1 VTRNGLIGVV
11 DGFQRRHRW
20 AGFPLAVVYKFF
32 DDQGS
37 YLTALVTYYGFLS
50 LFPLLLLLVT
60 ILGFALHGD
69 PHLQATLLN
78 SALAQFPVIGTQLRE
93 NVRAASGSG
102 FGLVVG
108 VAGTLYGSLGAAQ
121 ATQNALSRVW
131 AIPRN
136 ERPNPFSSRLRSLG
150 LILVL
155 GLGVLATTG
164 LSALTTGASSFGASL
179 AVGVRVAGIV
189 LATLTNMSMFLVAF
203 RVLGA
208 RQISL
213 RDLRLAAIVAG
224 LGWQTLQ
231 LLGTYL
237 VSHALKGSR
246 ESYGVFGLVLGLIAW
261 IYLLA
266 LVMVLAA
273 EISVVARRHLW
284 PRALMTPFSDD
295 VRLTTADE
303 RSYAAYAK
311 TERHKGFET
320 VDVDFQRP
328 GPDDPGDATGCPP
341 AGRPARRQRSDSQ
354 VSDQRGDERAR
365 DA

>member
-1 VTRNGLIGVV
+1 VSDGRVIGAL
-11 DGFQRRHRW
+11 DAFQRRHRW
-20 AGFPLAVVYKFF
+20 VGFPLAVVYKFS

-69 PHLQATLLN
+69 PHLQARLLD
-78 SALAQFPVIGTQLRE
+78 SALSQFPVIGTQLRE
-93 NVRAASGSG
+93 NVRGSSGSG
-102 FGLVVG
+102 LGLVAG

-136 ERPNPFSSRLRSLG
+136 ERPNPFTSRLRSLG

-155 GLGVLATTG
+155 GLGVLVTTG
-164 LSALTTGASSFGASL
+164 LSALTTGAGSFGASL
-179 AVGVRVAGIV
+179 AVGVRIGSIG
-189 LATLTNMSMFLVAF
+189 LAALTNISMFLVAF
-203 RVLGA
+203 RVLSA
-208 RQISL
+208 RQISF

-284 PRALMTPFSDD
+284 PRALLTPFTDD
-295 VRLTTADE
+295 VELTSADE
-303 RSYAAYAK
+303 RSYTAYAK
-311 TERHKGFET
+311 SERHKGFET
-320 VDVDFQRP
+320 VDVDFERT
-328 GPDDPGDATGCPP
+328 GTGDHEG
-341 AGRPARRQRSDSQ
+341 Q
-354 VSDQRGDERAR
+354 ERE
-365 DA
+365 

>member
-1 VTRNGLIGVV
+1 VSDGRVIGAL

-20 AGFPLAVVYKFF
+20 VGFPLAVVYKFS

-69 PHLQATLLN
+69 PHLQARLLD
-78 SALAQFPVIGTQLRE
+78 SALSQFPVIGTQLRE
-93 NVRAASGSG
+93 NVRGSSGSG
-102 FGLVVG
+102 LGLVAG

-136 ERPNPFSSRLRSLG
+136 ERPNPFASRLRSLG

-155 GLGVLATTG
+155 GLGVLVTTG
-164 LSALTTGASSFGASL
+164 LSALTTGAGSFGASL
-179 AVGVRVAGIV
+179 AVGVRIGSIG
-189 LATLTNMSMFLVAF
+189 LAALTNISMFLVAF
-203 RVLGA
+203 RVLSA
-208 RQISL
+208 RQISF

-237 VSHALKGSR
+237 VSHTLKGSR

-284 PRALMTPFSDD
+284 PRALLTPFTDD
-295 VRLTTADE
+295 VELTSADE
-303 RSYAAYAK
+303 RSYTAYAK
-311 TERHKGFET
+311 SERHKGFQT
-320 VDVDFQRP
+320 VDVDFEP
-328 GPDDPGDATGCPP
+328 TGTGDREGH
-341 AGRPARRQRSDSQ
+341 
-354 VSDQRGDERAR
+354 ERE
-365 DA
+365 

>member
-1 VTRNGLIGVV
+1 VSRGRVIGAL

-20 AGFPLAVVYKFF
+20 VGFPLAVVYKFF

-69 PHLQATLLN
+69 PHLQARLLN
-78 SALAQFPVIGTQLRE
+78 SALSQFPVIGTQLRE
-93 NVRAASGSG
+93 NVRASSGSG
-102 FGLVVG
+102 LGLVAG
-108 VAGTLYGSLGAAQ
+108 IAGTLYGSLGAAQ
-121 ATQNALSRVW
+121 ATQNALSRIW

-136 ERPNPFSSRLRSLG
+136 ERPNPFTSRLRSLG
-150 LILVL
+150 LIFVL
-155 GLGVLATTG
+155 GLGVLVTTG
-164 LSALTTGASSFGASL
+164 LSALTTGAGSFGASL
-179 AVGVRVAGIV
+179 AGGVRAAGIV
-189 LATLTNMSMFLVAF
+189 LAALANISMFLVAF
-203 RVLGA
+203 RVLSA

-284 PRALMTPFSDD
+284 PRALLTPFTDD
-295 VRLTTADE
+295 VRLTGADE

-311 TERHKGFET
+311 SERHKGFET
-320 VDVDFQRP
+320 VDVDFVGP
-328 GPDDPGDATGCPP
+328 GAGERDDAEVRAT
-341 AGRPARRQRSDSQ
+341 
-354 VSDQRGDERAR
+354 
-365 DA
+365 